1 MTPKLREEMIA
12 RSKRRTVPQIFIGD
26 KHVGGCDDL
35 IRTRSQW
42 RTRSINSGGLMNE
55 VRTAGPEANIG
66 GVQVSL
72 QSVYLKDCSYESPN
86 GPRLPNNQAWEPK
99 FQLNMNTS
107 AEELAADVR
116 EVLLTITLEAKQG
129 EATLYLV
136 EVKQAGV
143 FSIAGASVEDLKR
156 LIGSFCP
163 SVLFPYAR
171 EVISDL
177 IVKGGFPNF
186 LLPLVNFDAL
196 FAQASEVAAT
206 GSGQLGIRMPV
217 QSRRAEPMT
226 VIGAGSWGTAL
237 AIQLAREGHPT
248 QLWGRDGAQ
257 LDAMRRARCN
267 ARYLPD
273 AAFPG
278 ELCRSSTDL
287 SEALERRARCADR
300 RAIARISRDLGKHQA
315 ALGRRARASPGP
327 PRDSRSRRGLL
338 PHQVAREVLGARPG
352 AVLSGPTFAREVG
365 AGLPTAMTVA
375 SRG

>member
-1 MTPKLREEMIA
+1 M
-12 RSKRRTVPQIFIGD
+12 
-26 KHVGGCDDL
+26 
-35 IRTRSQW
+35 
-42 RTRSINSGGLMNE
+42 MNE
-55 VRTAGPEANIG
+55 VSTPGPEANIG

-143 FSIAGASVEDLKR
+143 FSIAGASMEDMKR

-196 FAQASEVAAT
+196 FAQASEVP
-206 GSGQLGIRMPV
+206 Q
-217 QSRRAEPMT
+217 Q
-226 VIGAGSWGTAL
+226 
-237 AIQLAREGHPT
+237 
-248 QLWGRDGAQ
+248 
-257 LDAMRRARCN
+257 
-267 ARYLPD
+267 
-273 AAFPG
+273 
-278 ELCRSSTDL
+278 
-287 SEALERRARCADR
+287 
-300 RAIARISRDLGKHQA
+300 
-315 ALGRRARASPGP
+315 
-327 PRDSRSRRGLL
+327 GL
-338 PHQVAREVLGARPG
+338 VN
-352 AVLSGPTFAREVG
+352 
-365 AGLPTAMTVA
+365 
-375 SRG
+375 